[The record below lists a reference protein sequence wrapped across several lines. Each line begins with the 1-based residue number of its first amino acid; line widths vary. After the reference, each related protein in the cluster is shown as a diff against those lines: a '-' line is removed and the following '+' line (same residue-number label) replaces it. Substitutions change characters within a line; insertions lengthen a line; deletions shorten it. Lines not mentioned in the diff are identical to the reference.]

1 MDNKD
6 NSNDQFNN
14 NLYNGYNNYSNGYSE
29 DDGFTWED
37 ESSYTMSNNGN
48 VGYSNMGYNQINNM
62 NYDMNS
68 YVNSEYNYYD
78 DNAAYIYDDRYEIDY
93 SNSSSNY
100 IDYGYNNEYAY
111 GYNNYVYNN
120 YNADAYN
127 SSGEYNSGGEYNQ
140 AMPYGQNGFGVQDD
154 VSIEDISTK
163 MDMNL
168 DADMFFEGFETA
180 GNGGFSN
187 NGQGAFNN
195 NQEANY
201 GYGKQ
206 SVQGSGYGSINSGAS
221 YFNRNMPNDNKL
233 IPTDDITFDD
243 MYVVKNQLFEEEE
256 KLFGFNDIISLAL
269 CVGFAVI
276 MAFLINRYAGQITT
290 VDGHSMEYNF
300 ADKEVLVLD
309 KLSYKIKEPE
319 RYDVVVF
326 PVGSG
331 TEYNYFVKR
340 IIGLPNEKIYID
352 VDTSAIYANGKKLD
366 DVYGWEPLS
375 GYGKQ
380 IDTNNITLG
389 PDEYYCMGDN
399 RNNSED
405 SRSARVGP
413 IKRDNFVGKAIFKI
427 SPMSSFG
434 LIDHHVNEQIITGK
448 KQKPFE
454 LDQ

>member
-1 MDNKD
+1 MANA
-6 NSNDQFNN
+6 
-14 NLYNGYNNYSNGYSE
+14 
-29 DDGFTWED
+29 
-37 ESSYTMSNNGN
+37 
-48 VGYSNMGYNQINNM
+48 MG
-62 NYDMNS
+62 YDMNS
-68 YVNSEYNYYD
+68 YVNNEYNYYD
-78 DNAAYIYDDRYEIDY
+78 DNSGYIYDNRYEIDY

-111 GYNNYVYNN
+111 GYDNNYM
-120 YNADAYN
+120 YN
-127 SSGEYNSGGEYNQ
+127 SYNQDVYNSGGEYNQ
-140 AMPYGQNGFGVQDD
+140 PMPYGQNGFGSQDD

-168 DADMFFEGFETA
+168 DADMFFDGFETA
-180 GNGGFSN
+180 SNGGFGGGNQSSFN
-187 NGQGAFNN
+187 NQGNNYTYGGQGISGG
-195 NQEANY
+195 
-201 GYGKQ
+201 GYGA
-206 SVQGSGYGSINSGAS
+206 VNSSAS
-221 YFNRNMPNDNKL
+221 YFNRNTPADNKM

-309 KLSYKIKEPE
+309 KITYKIKDPE

-331 TEYNYFVKR
+331 TDYNYFVKR

-352 VDTSAIYANGKKLD
+352 VDKSEIYANGKKLD

-375 GYGKQ
+375 GLGKK

-413 IKRDNFVGKAIFKI
+413 VKKDTFVGKAIFKI
-427 SPMSSFG
+427 SPISSFG
-434 LIDHHVNEQIITGK
+434 LIDHHYNEDIIKGK
-448 KQKPFE
+448 KKKPFE